1 MMEQLRT
8 ILGDKYDD
16 NLAIR
21 KSHSHGEDGRRESG
35 KIADAVVRATCADDV
50 VQTINYCRN
59 HNIKLTPFGAG
70 TSLEGHVVPLQAGI
84 SLNLSAMNRIIN
96 VSEHNM
102 TARIEAGV
110 TRQQLNH
117 FLRDTG
123 LFFSVDPGS
132 EATIGGMASTSAS
145 GTNAV
150 RYGTIKQNVM
160 TMQIVM
166 ANGEMIETGTAARKS
181 SAGYDLT
188 HLFIGAE
195 GTLGIITELLVK
207 LHPIPEH
214 IMVISAQFNKIN
226 DAAQLVSE
234 LMQTGMMMARIE
246 LLDALQMEASIA
258 YSGLAGFDK
267 KDTLFLEV
275 SGGLRSVNEQS
286 EFIAELIAD
295 NKGFNHKVADN
306 EQERKILWQARHHA
320 FYAARAYV
328 SKVSGENADTL
339 LAMITDSC
347 VPPDRLVDT
356 LLEVHDELA
365 KSGLQ
370 GPIVGHMGDGN
381 FHVQLMIPN
390 DDAMILRGKKLV
402 GTISDIAIKN
412 GGTCTGEHGIGM
424 GKIAYLQ
431 KQHPDTMS
439 WMRLIKKSFD
449 PDNILNPDKI
459 FTL

>member
-1 MMEQLRT
+1 
-8 ILGDKYDD
+8 
-16 NLAIR
+16 
-21 KSHSHGEDGRRESG
+21 
-35 KIADAVVRATCADDV
+35 
-50 VQTINYCRN
+50 
-59 HNIKLTPFGAG
+59 
-70 TSLEGHVVPLQAGI
+70 
-84 SLNLSAMNRIIN
+84 
-96 VSEHNM
+96 
-102 TARIEAGV
+102 
-110 TRQQLNH
+110 
-117 FLRDTG
+117 
-123 LFFSVDPGS
+123 
-132 EATIGGMASTSAS
+132 MASTSAS

-160 TMQIVM
+160 TMQMVM
-166 ANGEMIETGTAARKS
+166 ANGEVIETGTAARKS

-214 IMVISAQFNKIN
+214 IMVISAQFNRIN

-275 SGGLRSVNEQS
+275 SGGLRSVTEQS

-295 NKGFNHKVADN
+295 NHGFNHKIADN
-306 EQERKILWQARHHA
+306 EQERKILWQARHNA

-328 SKVSGENADTL
+328 AKVSGENAESM

-424 GKIAYLQ
+424 GKIVYLQ
-431 KQHPDTMS
+431 KQHPDTIP
-439 WMRLIKKSFD
+439 WMRLIKQSFD
-449 PDNILNPDKI
+449 PDNMLNPDKI

>member
-1 MMEQLRT
+1 MEKLCT
-8 ILGDKYDD
+8 LLGDKYDD
-16 NLAIR
+16 NLNAR
-21 KSHSHGEDGRRESG
+21 QSHSHGEDGKSG
-35 KIADAVVRATCADDV
+35 KIADAVVKADCLDDV
-50 VQTINYCRN
+50 VKTVNYCRDN
-59 HNIKLTPFGAG
+59 KIKLTPFGAG
-70 TSLEGHVVPLQAGI
+70 TSLEGHVVPVEAGI
-84 SLNLSAMNRIIN
+84 SLDLSAMNQIIN
-96 VSEHNM
+96 ISEHNM
-102 TARIEAGV
+102 TARVEAGV

-132 EATIGGMASTSAS
+132 QATIGGMASTSAS

-160 TMQIVM
+160 AMQVVM
-166 ANGEMIETGTAARKS
+166 ANGAVIETGTAARKS

-195 GTLGIITELLVK
+195 GTLGVITELLVK

-214 IMVISAQFNKIN
+214 IVVISAQFNKIN

-275 SGGLRSVNEQS
+275 SGGLRSVTEQS
-286 EFIAELIAD
+286 EFIAQLIAD
-295 NKGFNHKVADN
+295 NHGFNHKIADN
-306 EQERKILWQARHHA
+306 EQERKILWQARHNA
-320 FYAARAYV
+320 FYAARAFA
-328 SKVSGENADTL
+328 SRKSGASADTIQ
-339 LAMITDSC
+339 AMITDSC

-390 DDAMILRGKKLV
+390 DDLMIIRAKKLV
-402 GTISDIAIKN
+402 GTISDIAIRN

-431 KQHPDTMS
+431 KQHPDLIP
-439 WMRLIKKSFD
+439 WMRLIKQSFD
-449 PDNILNPDKI
+449 PDNILNPNKI